1 MIIKVCGI
9 RDLDNI
15 RELSKLD
22 IQWIGFIFYPGSPR
36 YILEKNPDLISDLLS
51 EIHYPFR
58 KVGVFVN
65 ATPEE
70 MMTTATRFN
79 LDYLQLHG
87 NETPDTCHTLRKRG
101 HSIIKVFSVESEKDI
116 EKVQEYEEKADYF
129 LFDTKCSGYGGS
141 GKRFDWSVLTAYQG
155 KTPFLLSGGI
165 NPDSV
170 EVIRNFGHPQ
180 LAGIDL
186 NSGFEIAPAMKNI
199 PLLSSFIKKIK
210 K

>member
-1 MIIKVCGI
+1 MIIKVCGM

-36 YILEKNPDLISDLLS
+36 YILEKNPDLTSDLLS

-116 EKVQEYEEKADYF
+116 EKIQEYEEKADYF

-141 GKRFDWSVLTAYQG
+141 GKRFDWSILTAYQG

-170 EVIRNFGHPQ
+170 EAIRNFGHPQ

-199 PLLSSFIKKIK
+199 PQLSSFIKEIK